1 MICGMVITVCCL
13 QGKGDSCKNDW
24 ELFSFLFSFF
34 FFLLNNLTIIVE
46 SLLPINFM
54 GRDDS
59 RGKQLKNT
67 VCIYAEVSRSNRT

>member
-1 MICGMVITVCCL
+1 MTPAKTTG
-13 QGKGDSCKNDW
+13 
-24 ELFSFLFSFF
+24 SFF
-34 FFLLNNLTIIVE
+34 PFFSPFFFSLLNNLTIIVE

-54 GRDDS
+54 GKDDS